1 MYRLA
6 FTPTCLDISFDKI
19 LVAGKTQKSEKCY
32 EMSLFRIPA
41 KLMTTCPEDEGMTKE
56 RDFSLVAGVTHQKY
70 NFIQVR
76 SEWLN
81 ILSLTL
87 HSISLLWALFDWIA
101 FGPSQTDNIIR
112 MIPLSGFNKRWFM
125 HNVVKQER
133 RLKHS

>member
-70 NFIQVR
+70 NFTQVR
-76 SEWLN
+76 SE
-81 ILSLTL
+81 
-87 HSISLLWALFDWIA
+87 
-101 FGPSQTDNIIR
+101 
-112 MIPLSGFNKRWFM
+112 
-125 HNVVKQER
+125 
-133 RLKHS
+133 

>member
-70 NFIQVR
+70 SFIQVR
-76 SEWLN
+76 SE
-81 ILSLTL
+81 
-87 HSISLLWALFDWIA
+87 
-101 FGPSQTDNIIR
+101 
-112 MIPLSGFNKRWFM
+112 
-125 HNVVKQER
+125 
-133 RLKHS
+133 